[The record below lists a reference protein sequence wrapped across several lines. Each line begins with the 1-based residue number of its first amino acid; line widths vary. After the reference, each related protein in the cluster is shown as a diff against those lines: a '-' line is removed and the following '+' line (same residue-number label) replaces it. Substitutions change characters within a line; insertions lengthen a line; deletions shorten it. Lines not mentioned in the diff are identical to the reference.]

1 MPTLVIAIALIGGII
16 ALLAAAFISMSTN
29 SKYRLGQ
36 ATPIEVRQSQRGLA
50 TAVVTVVVAVAA
62 MALVLWFA
70 SDFFSSGSLAGESEE
85 ATTAPASATSEPAQA
100 EE

>member
-16 ALLAAAFISMSTN
+16 ALLAALFTNMSTH

-36 ATPIEVRQSQRGLA
+36 ATPSEVRHSQRGLA
-50 TAVVTVVVAVAA
+50 TAVVTVVVGMAA
-62 MALVLWFA
+62 MALVLWVA
-70 SDFFSSGSLAGESEE
+70 SDLFSFDSLAGESEE
-85 ATTAPASATSEPAQA
+85 ATTTPASATSEPAQA

>member
-1 MPTLVIAIALIGGII
+1 MPTLVITIVLIGGII
-16 ALLAAAFISMSTN
+16 TLLAAAFTSMSAN

-36 ATPIEVRQSQRGLA
+36 ATDMELRQSQRGLA
-50 TAVVTVVVAVAA
+50 TAVVTVVVTAA
-62 MALVLWFA
+62 GMALILWLA

-85 ATTAPASATSEPAQA
+85 ATTTSATSEPAQA